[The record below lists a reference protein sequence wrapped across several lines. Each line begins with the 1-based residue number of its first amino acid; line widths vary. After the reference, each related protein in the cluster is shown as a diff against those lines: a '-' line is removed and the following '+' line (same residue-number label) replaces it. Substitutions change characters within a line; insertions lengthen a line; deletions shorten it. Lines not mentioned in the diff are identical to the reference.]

1 MRWFAFAC
9 LLGVLHWMQSQ
20 VEANFGQ
27 QCSQA
32 SAAQIWRWTQQ
43 ALVLQGSVGAAAC
56 ENKGVGNIIHSY
68 KGRPISP

>member
-1 MRWFAFAC
+1 
-9 LLGVLHWMQSQ
+9 MQSQ

-32 SAAQIWRWTQQ
+32 SASQIWRWTHQ

-56 ENKGVGNIIHSY
+56 APSKLAMHRESLSTFADLSITLRAASCPEGFVF
-68 KGRPISP
+68 